1 MRPLSASIYTLVCSL
16 FPQDDAS
23 GVLHGP
29 ALCAPA
35 AGGPALVPGPP
46 GHPHLLP
53 GQRGMEVP
61 ADLGQNHRQRLTVR
75 VVGGWRGSG
84 VCARLEMHFL
94 FDSAGFCN
102 AGPEAKINPDD
113 KVQALTEVKHIK
125 GIEYPQWSTYPKA
138 DGTSRAFSAVANT
151 Q

>member
-1 MRPLSASIYTLVCSL
+1 MPPLSASIYTLVCSL

-23 GVLHGP
+23 GVLHGA

-75 VVGGWRGSG
+75 VVGG
-84 VCARLEMHFL
+84 
-94 FDSAGFCN
+94 
-102 AGPEAKINPDD
+102 
-113 KVQALTEVKHIK
+113 ALVSVLAWKWPFFI
-125 GIEYPQWSTYPKA
+125 
-138 DGTSRAFSAVANT
+138 
-151 Q
+151 

>member
-1 MRPLSASIYTLVCSL
+1 MQPLSASIYTLFCSL
-16 FPQDDAS
+16 FLQDDAS

-75 VVGGWRGSG
+75 VVGGGLVSLLAWK
-84 VCARLEMHFL
+84 CL
-94 FDSAGFCN
+94 FHLTALVFALCN
-102 AGPEAKINPDD
+102 VGPEAQINPDD

-125 GIEYPQWSTYPKA
+125 GIEYPQ
-138 DGTSRAFSAVANT
+138 
-151 Q
+151 

>member
-23 GVLHGP
+23 GVLHSP

-61 ADLGQNHRQRLTVR
+61 ADPGQNHRQRLTVR
-75 VVGGWRGSG
+75 VFAGGLVSVLAWK
-84 VCARLEMHFL
+84 CTFHFTEL
-94 FDSAGFCN
+94 VFALCSV
-102 AGPEAKINPDD
+102 GPEAQINPGD

-125 GIEYPQWSTYPKA
+125 GKEYPQ
-138 DGTSRAFSAVANT
+138 
-151 Q
+151 

>member
-16 FPQDDAS
+16 FLQDDAS

-75 VVGGWRGSG
+75 VVGGGLVS
-84 VCARLEMHFL
+84 VLARKCTFHLT
-94 FDSAGFCN
+94 
-102 AGPEAKINPDD
+102 
-113 KVQALTEVKHIK
+113 ALAATWDLRHKLTLTIK
-125 GIEYPQWSTYPKA
+125 CRP
-138 DGTSRAFSAVANT
+138 
-151 Q
+151 

>member
-1 MRPLSASIYTLVCSL
+1 MWPLSAIVYTLVCSL
-16 FPQDDAS
+16 SAQDDAS

-61 ADLGQNHRQRLTVR
+61 ADLDQNHRQRLTVR
-75 VVGGWRGSG
+75 VSGGGLVSVLAWKCTFHLTEL
-84 VCARLEMHFL
+84 VFAL
-94 FDSAGFCN
+94 CN
-102 AGPEAKINPDD
+102 VGPEAQINPGD
-113 KVQALTEVKHIK
+113 KVQTVIEVKHIR
-125 GIEYPQWSTYPKA
+125 GIEYPQ
-138 DGTSRAFSAVANT
+138 
-151 Q
+151 